1 MSSQSEQTFGT
12 DLDEIDRFIIDELVA
27 NARISN
33 ATLAQR
39 AGIAPSTALL
49 RTRSLVERGILTGY
63 HAEVS
68 LRSVGRTVQAL
79 ISVKLRVHDREK
91 IDTFVDRIPQ
101 LPEVLSMFHVSG
113 GTDYLLHIAVSSTEA
128 LRDWVLDNLA
138 TDESVGHTETTL
150 VFAHHLGHRGPLPSG
165 ERSLSALMP
174 GGLRAPG
181 APPGRILPRTAKNLR
196 P

>member
-1 MSSQSEQTFGT
+1 MSSHPESPFGN
-12 DLDEIDRFIIDELVA
+12 DLDEIDRIIIDELVS

-39 AGIAPSTALL
+39 ASIAPSTALL
-49 RTRSLVERGILTGY
+49 RTRSLVDRGILTGY

-68 LRSVGRTVQAL
+68 LPAVGRTVQAL
-79 ISVKLRVHDREK
+79 ISVKLRAHDREK
-91 IDTFVDRIPQ
+91 IDTFRERIPA

-113 GTDYLLHIAVSSTEA
+113 ATDYMLHIAVGSTEA

-150 VFAHHLGHRGPLPSG
+150 VFDHQLGNRGPLPG
-165 ERSLSALMP
+165 HDE
-174 GGLRAPG
+174 
-181 APPGRILPRTAKNLR
+181 
-196 P
+196 